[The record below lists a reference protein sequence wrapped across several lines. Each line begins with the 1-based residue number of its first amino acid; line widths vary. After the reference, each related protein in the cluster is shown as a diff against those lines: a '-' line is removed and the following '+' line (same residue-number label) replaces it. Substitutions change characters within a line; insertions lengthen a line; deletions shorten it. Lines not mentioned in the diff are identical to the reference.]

1 MPESQV
7 SNVKAHQIRNE
18 LRDEENQIGR
28 CKPKEPLEGKK
39 IKTWPEGRL
48 ELYPRCFAM
57 GTDIKSYTTLTVDR
71 GDYNDSQEPD
81 LCGKDLSPWDED
93 RIPEG
98 ADWAYLMGRRLES
111 GPVHV
116 AVRGKCLALSAGFHT
131 LVCHLGLEGN
141 INPMS
146 LEDFRTIV
154 DPLRCIPGANADPEK
169 ASKMRSFDLPDE
181 FREPGAREL
190 EDITV
195 VVLAAIVTPKLAI
208 VISDFNRLTRLHVV
222 SSSCKF
228 SSEDLQPKSNVWK
241 ERLWKAFPGGPD
253 WVLERDKALEC
264 LDQWREEVL
273 AGGKRKKKCIADVLT
288 DAHGPGGGIGK
299 HLANDLLYEVAIHPD
314 TPSFYL
320 CSDDRLFGRLRAHLP
335 VFMAR
340 WVSPEFL
347 KACGGRTNSRNPFA
361 FNTTSHRNFISGY
374 VSVYRRTSVR
384 MSRELYNL
392 YLEEGLF
399 DNEHIIGTP
408 YRKPVDSLMVTFKE
422 VKVRCFEAPNT
433 NRYHVIM
440 AQVPKGWST
449 RVEDT
454 TFADVSN
461 AGFLT
466 TLGVASFHEQ
476 VNNKL
481 DLENAKSLVKRGRPR
496 KVVTGNPGRP
506 RKSITLKRIAI
517 LEAEPRVKK
526 RKSCAEEENVD
537 PLGSEILEEGTR
549 RSKRLRT
556 E

>member
-7 SNVKAHQIRNE
+7 SNVKAHQIRND

-39 IKTWPEGRL
+39 IKTWPE
-48 ELYPRCFAM
+48 
-57 GTDIKSYTTLTVDR
+57 DVKSYTTLTVDR

-81 LCGKDLSPWDED
+81 LCGKDLSPWDKD

-98 ADWAYLMGRRLES
+98 ADWAYLVERRLES

-131 LVCHLGLEGN
+131 LVCHLGLEGF

-146 LEDFRTIV
+146 LEDFRTIA
-154 DPLRCIPGANADPEK
+154 DPSRCIPGANADPEK
-169 ASKMRSFDLPDE
+169 ASKMRSFDLPEE
-181 FREPGAREL
+181 FRDPGAREL
-190 EDITV
+190 EDTTI
-195 VVLAAIVTPKLAI
+195 VVLAAIVTPKQAI

-228 SSEDLQPKSNVWK
+228 SSEDLQPKSKVWK

-253 WVLERDKALEC
+253 WVFERDEALEF
-264 LDQWREEVL
+264 LDQWREDVL
-273 AGGKRKKKCIADVLT
+273 VAGKRRKKCIADVLT

-320 CSDDRLFGRLRAHLP
+320 CSDDKLFGRLRAHLP

-384 MSRELYNL
+384 MPQELYNL

-399 DNEHIIGTP
+399 DSTP
-408 YRKPVDSLMVTFKE
+408 YRKPVDPLTVTFKE

-433 NRYHVIM
+433 NRYHVIL

-449 RVEDT
+449 RVEDIA
-454 TFADVSN
+454 FVDVSN

-506 RKSITLKRIAI
+506 RKPITLKRITI

-526 RKSCAEEENVD
+526 RKSFAEEENVD
-537 PLGSEILEEGTR
+537 PLGSEILEEGKR